1 MLISTNARVDAISV
15 PPDATILETLRV
27 IDGASCRGAPVGIA
41 LVISED
47 GKLAG
52 VVTDGDVRQAIVDGR
67 SLDIPVSEIMTRNP
81 ITVPAGIS
89 PTEMI
94 FQMSEKVRRSTHV
107 RDSKVEYLIVASDD
121 GQVVDVVDTY
131 ELFQRADITNWRVA
145 VIGLGFVGLTLAVT
159 LSDVGFRVH
168 GVEVDSARAERIA
181 EGKPHFH
188 ELGLDPLLNHQIA
201 KDRFRVHT
209 SIPSGI
215 DIYIIAVGT
224 PLDSE
229 DVPQLESIREAAGAV
244 AAQLKRGDLVM
255 LRSTVPVGTTR
266 EIVLP
271 ILEKESGLQC
281 GSDFYLSFAPERT
294 IEGQALRE
302 LRTLPQVVGGFDRRS
317 VDLTSQL
324 FSKLSPNVVR
334 VDSLEAAELAKLIN
348 NSFRDLSFAFA
359 NEFAI
364 ICGHWN
370 LDAVKIIEAA
380 NVGYPR
386 NPIPMPSPGVGGFCL
401 TKDPVIYAWAGRAKG
416 YEPRLPLHGRAI
428 NQKMIDVVANKV
440 LNFFAENG
448 GETRSKKVFV
458 VGFAFKGQPDTSDMR
473 HSTTLELLAKLDGGG
488 FQFYGY
494 DPVVPSDEVERT
506 GVRWASLK
514 DGFEGAAAVLV
525 MNNHRSYADMDLFSL
540 LTRMHRP
547 GLFVDAWHLF
557 IRREVEQI
565 EGIVYEGLS
574 GAL

>member
-1 MLISTNARVDAISV
+1 MLISTNARIDAISV
-15 PPDATILETLRV
+15 PPDATILDTLRV
-27 IDGASCRGAPVGIA
+27 IDGASGRGAPVGIA
-41 LVISED
+41 LVIGED

-94 FQMSEKVRRSTHV
+94 FQMSEKVRRSTHI
-107 RDSKVEYLIVASDD
+107 RDRKVDYLIVASDD

-131 ELFQRADITNWRVA
+131 ELSQRADITNWSVA
-145 VIGLGFVGLTLAVT
+145 VVGLGFVGLTLAVT
-159 LSDVGFRVH
+159 LSDVGFKVH

-224 PLDSE
+224 PLDAE
-229 DVPQLESIREAAGAV
+229 DVPQLESIREAATAV

-302 LRTLPQVVGGFDRRS
+302 LRTLP
-317 VDLTSQL
+317 
-324 FSKLSPNVVR
+324 
-334 VDSLEAAELAKLIN
+334 
-348 NSFRDLSFAFA
+348 
-359 NEFAI
+359 
-364 ICGHWN
+364 
-370 LDAVKIIEAA
+370 
-380 NVGYPR
+380 
-386 NPIPMPSPGVGGFCL
+386 
-401 TKDPVIYAWAGRAKG
+401 
-416 YEPRLPLHGRAI
+416 
-428 NQKMIDVVANKV
+428 
-440 LNFFAENG
+440 
-448 GETRSKKVFV
+448 
-458 VGFAFKGQPDTSDMR
+458 
-473 HSTTLELLAKLDGGG
+473 
-488 FQFYGY
+488 
-494 DPVVPSDEVERT
+494 
-506 GVRWASLK
+506 
-514 DGFEGAAAVLV
+514 
-525 MNNHRSYADMDLFSL
+525 
-540 LTRMHRP
+540 
-547 GLFVDAWHLF
+547 
-557 IRREVEQI
+557 
-565 EGIVYEGLS
+565 
-574 GAL
+574 